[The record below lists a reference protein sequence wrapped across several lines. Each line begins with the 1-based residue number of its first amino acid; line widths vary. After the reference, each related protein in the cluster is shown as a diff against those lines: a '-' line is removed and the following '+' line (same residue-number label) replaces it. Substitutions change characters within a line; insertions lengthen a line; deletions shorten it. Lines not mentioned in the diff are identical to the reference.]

1 MMIPPADQDLVL
13 VGGGHSHALVLRR
26 LAMKPVPGLR
36 VTLVSPDSL
45 AAYSGMLPGLVAGHY
60 DVAQTHVDLRRLCQ
74 ATGARYVRARVT
86 GLTPAA
92 RQLRLDDGGTLAY
105 DWLSLDVGAT
115 PDLAAVPGAAEHAV
129 PVKPVSDF
137 HRRWQALLDRLAD
150 RSGPVAVTVVG
161 GGAGGTEMVL
171 AVARAL
177 RRRNRPAVLTLVTAG
192 PLLPGYSAGVRRR
205 LARRLADAG
214 VTLRD
219 HARARRVDAD
229 RLLLAEGERPEP
241 TSLPHDFLLWCTGV
255 RAPAW
260 LADSGLPCDE
270 RGFVQV
276 ETTLRSPADPSVFAA
291 GDCAAFPG
299 GLPKAGVYAVREAA
313 TLARN
318 LAASVQGRPLKA
330 YRPQR
335 RFLSLLSA
343 GGRDAV
349 GSRGPGPTLS
359 GGWVWRWK
367 DRIDRAF
374 MARFEED
381 LPTMKPAPVPA
392 DDPRCAGCG
401 AKVGAGALAEALA
414 DLHPWVRE
422 GIEAG
427 VDQADDAA
435 VLRWPASR
443 RLVQSL
449 DYFPAFIDEPHLFG
463 RIAALHSLSDL
474 YAMNAAPHSALATV
488 CLPRHHPRL
497 QGRDLKRL
505 MAGAV
510 AELDRARCTLVG
522 GHTIEGPEMAAGF
535 TVNGAAPAEALWRK
549 DGARPGDALVLTKP
563 LGTGIQLASLM
574 HGAARGPWLDAAF
587 DAMLASNGD
596 ARDALDGLRPHA
608 CTDVT
613 GFGLLG
619 HLLEVCEH
627 SGVDAELWVDAVPLL
642 PGTLAL
648 VERGVTSTLKPANDQ
663 VLARC
668 HPDLDAA
675 DPRRAV
681 LTDPQTSG
689 GLLFACADGDAAL
702 AALRRAGVNAAV
714 IGRVTVKNHK
724 ALAGLSLRV
733 RASC

>member
-1 MMIPPADQDLVL
+1 MMISPAEQDLVL

-60 DVAQTHVDLRRLCQ
+60 DVARTHVDLRRLCQ

-86 GLTPAA
+86 GLTPAT
-92 RQLRLDDGGTLAY
+92 RGLRLSDGGTLTY

-115 PDLAAVPGAAEHAV
+115 PDLTAVPGAAEHAV

-137 HRRWQALLDRLAD
+137 HRRWKTLLDRLES

-177 RRRNRPAVLTLVTAG
+177 RHRDRPAALTLVTAG
-192 PLLPGYSAGVRRR
+192 KLLPGYSEGVRRR

-214 VTLRD
+214 VTLRE

-229 RLLLAEGERPEP
+229 HLQLAGGERSDPI
-241 TSLPHDFLLWCTGV
+241 PHDFLLWCTGV

-260 LADSGLPCDE
+260 LAESGLPCDAG
-270 RGFVQV
+270 GFLQV
-276 ETTLRSPADPSVFAA
+276 APTLRSPADPRVFAA

-318 LAASVQGRPLKA
+318 LAASVRGHPLKA

-367 DRIDRAF
+367 DHIDRAF
-374 MARFEED
+374 MARFDER
-381 LPTMKPAPVPA
+381 LPAMKPAPAPA
-392 DDPRCAGCG
+392 ADPRCAGCG

-414 DLHPWVRE
+414 DLHPWIRE

-435 VLRWPASR
+435 VLRWPASH

-449 DYFPAFIDEPHLFG
+449 DYFPAFIDEPGLFG
-463 RIAALHSLSDL
+463 RVAALHSLSDL
-474 YAMNAAPHSALATV
+474 YAMNATPHSALATV

-549 DGARPGDALVLTKP
+549 DGARPGDALILTKP

-574 HGAARGPWLDAAF
+574 QGVARGPWLDATF
-587 DAMLASNGD
+587 DTMLTSNGD
-596 ARDALDGLRPHA
+596 ARNALAGLRPHA

-627 SGVDAELWVDAVPLL
+627 SDVDAELWVDAVPLL

-648 VERGVTSTLKPANDQ
+648 VERGITSTLKPANDQ
-663 VLARC
+663 ALARC
-668 HPDLDAA
+668 RQDLNET
-675 DPRRAV
+675 DPRRAA

-702 AALRRAGVNAAV
+702 AALQRAGVNAAV

-724 ALAGLSLRV
+724 ALAGVSLRV